1 MRGASLSDAA
11 SRQISNVNSMLLQY
25 RRALIVLLHMVLVV
39 VASYAAFLLRF
50 DGLIPASYLQ
60 VYWQALPWLIV
71 IRMATFVPFKLY
83 EGLWRYS
90 GVWDLRNIIIAG
102 VASSGL
108 FYQFALWRLPLPT
121 YPRSILIIDTVMLIM
136 AMGGA
141 RLGRR
146 LGHELSR
153 SERSKRVLV
162 IGAGDAGER
171 IVRDMRGNTESPYE
185 PIGFVD
191 DNHAKIGMRIHG
203 VPVLGTR
210 ASLPALVELH
220 NPGEL
225 LVAIPSAGPAFI
237 SEVVRAVEPYKIPI
251 KTLPSLREL
260 SDGALI
266 NQIRTLKIEDLLERA
281 PIGLETRSLT
291 RLIKGKRVMIT
302 GAGGSIGS
310 ELCHQVAALEPRALM
325 LLDRYENGLFGV
337 INALST
343 RHRHCEVHSLIG
355 DVTDRN
361 RLNALMAQYRPE
373 IVFHAAAHKHV
384 PLMEANP
391 CEAVKNNVYGT
402 RLVMEAAE
410 RHGVDRFV
418 LISTDK
424 AVNPTNVMGT
434 TKRIAELLVQ
444 AMNRRGRT
452 SYLAVRFGNVLASNG
467 SVVPTFV
474 EQIKA
479 GGPVTVTHPD
489 MRRFF
494 MLIPEAVQLVLHA
507 AAQAEAGAVY
517 VLEMGEQVK
526 LLDMARNL
534 IRLSGFVPEDDIEIV
549 FTGLRPGEKLSEELV
564 GDDEHVEPSSVEKVL
579 RVRSMKPPLMDRLGA
594 QVAEL
599 ERFAFEGDL
608 DSTLFQLGVVVPSF
622 ASEPLP
628 QAVSLLK
635 SV

>member
-1 MRGASLSDAA
+1 
-11 SRQISNVNSMLLQY
+11 MLLTY
-25 RRALIVLLHMVLVV
+25 RRTLIVLLHLSLVV
-39 VASYAAFLLRF
+39 VASYTAFQLRF
-50 DGLIPASYLQ
+50 DGLVPANYMRVYL
-60 VYWQALPWLIV
+60 QALPWLIV
-71 IRMATFVPFKLY
+71 VRMVTFVPFKLY
-83 EGLWRYS
+83 EGLWRYA
-90 GVWDLRNIIIAG
+90 GIWDLRNIIIG
-102 VASSGL
+102 VVASSGL
-108 FYQFALWRLPLPT
+108 FYQIALWRLSAPT
-121 YPRSILIIDTVMLIM
+121 YPRSILVIDSVLLIM

-146 LGHELSR
+146 LAHEVSR

-162 IGAGDAGER
+162 LGAGDAGER
-171 IVRDMRGNTESPYE
+171 IVRDMRGNSDSPYE

-191 DNHAKIGMRIHG
+191 DDQAKIGMRIHG

-210 ASLPALVELH
+210 ASLPALIELH
-220 NPGEL
+220 SPGEL
-225 LVAIPSAGPAFI
+225 LVAIPSAGAPFI
-237 SEVVRAVEPYKIPI
+237 NEVVRALEPYKIPI

-260 SDGALI
+260 ANGALI
-266 NQIRTLKIEDLLERA
+266 SQIRTLKIEDLLERA
-281 PIGLETRSLT
+281 PIGLETQSLN
-291 RLIKGKRVMIT
+291 RLIKDKRVLVT
-302 GAGGSIGS
+302 GAGGSIGA
-310 ELCHQVAALEPRALM
+310 ELSYQVAALEPRALM

-337 INALST
+337 INGLAG
-343 RHRHCEVHSLIG
+343 RNGHCEVHSLIG
-355 DVTDRN
+355 DVTDRK
-361 RLNALMAQYRPE
+361 RLNALMAKYRPE

-402 RLVMEAAE
+402 RMAMEAAE

-474 EQIKA
+474 EQIKS

-517 VLEMGEQVK
+517 VLEMGEQVR

-534 IRLSGFVPEDDIEIV
+534 IRLSGFVPEQDIEIV

-564 GDDEHVEPSSVEKVL
+564 GCDEQVEPSSVEKVM
-579 RVRSMKPPLMDRLGA
+579 RVRSTTPPSMDRLGA
-594 QVAEL
+594 LVAEL
-599 ERFAFEGDL
+599 ERFAFEGDV
-608 DSTLFQLGVVVPSF
+608 DGTLFQLATVVPSF
-622 ASEPLP
+622 TSEPSHSLAMP
-628 QAVSLLK
+628 LLK
-635 SV
+635 GR

>member
-1 MRGASLSDAA
+1 
-11 SRQISNVNSMLLQY
+11 VNSLLLKY
-25 RRALIVLLHMVLVV
+25 RRALVVLLHLALVV
-39 VASYAAFLLRF
+39 VASYTAFLLRF
-50 DGLIPASYLQ
+50 DGLIPANYLA
-60 VYWQALPWLIV
+60 VYLQALPWLIV
-71 IRMATFVPFKLY
+71 VRMVTFAPFKLY
-83 EGLWRYS
+83 EGLWRYA
-90 GVWDLRNIIIAG
+90 GIWDLRNIIIG
-102 VASSGL
+102 VVASSGL
-108 FYQFALWRLPLPT
+108 FYQVAIWRIASPT
-121 YPRSILIIDTVMLIM
+121 YPRSILVIDSVLLIV
-136 AMGGA
+136 AMGGT

-146 LGHELSR
+146 LVHELTR
-153 SERSKRVLV
+153 GERSKRVLV
-162 IGAGDAGER
+162 LGAGDAGER
-171 IVRDMRGNTESPYE
+171 IVRDMRGSADSPYE

-191 DNHAKIGMRIHG
+191 DDQAKVGMRIHG
-203 VPVLGTR
+203 IPVLGTR
-210 ASLPALVELH
+210 ASLSALIELYNPA
-220 NPGEL
+220 EL
-225 LVAIPSAGPAFI
+225 LVAIPSAGAAFI
-237 SEVVRAVEPYKIPI
+237 TEVVRTLEPYKIPI
-251 KTLPSLREL
+251 KTLPNVREL
-260 SDGALI
+260 ANGALI
-266 NQIRTLKIEDLLERA
+266 SQIRTLKIEDLLERA
-281 PIGLETRSLT
+281 PIGLETKSLN
-291 RLIKGKRVMIT
+291 RLIRGKRVLIT

-310 ELCHQVAALEPRALM
+310 ELCYQVAALEPQALM

-337 INALST
+337 LNGLAS
-343 RHRHCEVHSLIG
+343 RNGHCEVHSLIG
-355 DVTDRN
+355 DVTDRK
-361 RLNALMAQYRPE
+361 RLNALMARYRPE

-424 AVNPTNVMGT
+424 AVNATNVMGT

-474 EQIKA
+474 EQIKC

-517 VLEMGEQVK
+517 VLEMGEQVR
-526 LLDMARNL
+526 LIDMARNL
-534 IRLSGFVPEDDIEIV
+534 IRLSGLVPDEDIEIV

-564 GDDEHVEPSSVEKVL
+564 GSDEQVEPSSVEKVM
-579 RVRSMKPPLMDRLGA
+579 RVLSTAPPHMDRLGA

-599 ERFAFEGDL
+599 ERLAFEGDV
-608 DSTLFQLGVVVPSF
+608 DGTLSQLGIIVPSF
-622 ASEPLP
+622 TSEPSHADPLP
-628 QAVSLLK
+628 LLK
-635 SV
+635 SH

>member
-1 MRGASLSDAA
+1 
-11 SRQISNVNSMLLQY
+11 MLLKY
-25 RRALIVLLHMVLVV
+25 RRVLVVFLHLALVV
-39 VASYAAFLLRF
+39 VASYTAFLLRF
-50 DGLIPASYLQ
+50 DGLIPSNYVRVYL
-60 VYWQALPWLIV
+60 QALPWLIV
-71 IRMATFVPFKLY
+71 VRMATFAPFKLY
-83 EGLWRYS
+83 EGLWRYA
-90 GVWDLRNIIIAG
+90 GIWDLRNIIIG
-102 VASSGL
+102 VVASSGL
-108 FYQFALWRLPLPT
+108 FYQVALWRLSAPA
-121 YPRSILIIDTVMLIM
+121 YPRSILVIDSVLLIM

-146 LGHELSR
+146 LVHELSR
-153 SERSKRVLV
+153 GERSQRVLV
-162 IGAGDAGER
+162 LGAGDAGER
-171 IVRDMRGNTESPYE
+171 VVRDMRGNPDSPYE

-191 DNHAKIGMRIHG
+191 DNQTKLGMRIHG

-210 ASLPALVELH
+210 ASLPALIEEH

-225 LVAIPSAGPAFI
+225 LVAIPSASATLI
-237 SEVVRAVEPYKIPI
+237 NEVVRALEPYKIPI

-260 SDGALI
+260 ENGALI
-266 NQIRTLKIEDLLERA
+266 TQIRTLKIEDLLERA
-281 PIGLETRSLT
+281 PIGLERRPLH
-291 RLIKGKRVMIT
+291 RLIKARRVLVT
-302 GAGGSIGS
+302 GGGGSIGS
-310 ELCHQVAALEPRALM
+310 ELCYQIAALEPQSLM
-325 LLDRYENGLFGV
+325 VLDRYENGLFGV
-337 INALST
+337 LNGLAS
-343 RHRHCEVHSLIG
+343 RYAHGEVHSLIG
-355 DVTDRN
+355 DVTDRK
-361 RLNALMAQYRPE
+361 RLNALMAQYRPD

-434 TKRIAELLVQ
+434 TKRVAELLVQ
-444 AMNRRGRT
+444 AMNRQSRT

-564 GDDEHVEPSSVEKVL
+564 GSDELVERSTVEKVM
-579 RVRSMKPPLMDRLGA
+579 RVRSQTPPIMDRLGA

-599 ERFAFEGDL
+599 ERFAFEGDV
-608 DSTLFQLGVVVPSF
+608 DATLAQLGAIVPSF
-622 ASEPLP
+622 AAEPLRSEPLP
-628 QAVSLLK
+628 LLK
-635 SV
+635 AR

>member
-1 MRGASLSDAA
+1 
-11 SRQISNVNSMLLQY
+11 MLMKY
-25 RRALIVLLHMVLVV
+25 RRALVVFLHLALVV
-39 VASYAAFLLRF
+39 VASYTAFLLRF
-50 DGLIPASYLQ
+50 DGLIPSSYLR
-60 VYWQALPWLIV
+60 VYLQALPWLIAV
-71 IRMATFVPFKLY
+71 RMATFAPFKLY
-83 EGLWRYS
+83 EGLWRYA
-90 GVWDLRNIIIAG
+90 GIWDLRNIIVG
-102 VASSGL
+102 VVASSGL
-108 FYQFALWRLPLPT
+108 FYQVALWRLSAPT
-121 YPRSILIIDTVMLIM
+121 YPRSILVIDSVLLIV

-146 LGHELSR
+146 LVHELSR

-162 IGAGDAGER
+162 LGAGDAGER
-171 IVRDMRGNTESPYE
+171 IVRDMRGNADSPYE

-191 DNHAKIGMRIHG
+191 DDQAKIGMRIHG

-210 ASLPALVELH
+210 ATLPALIELH

-225 LVAIPSAGPAFI
+225 LVAIPSAGVTLI
-237 SEVVRAVEPYKIPI
+237 NEVVRALEPYKIPI
-251 KTLPSLREL
+251 KTLPNLREL
-260 SDGALI
+260 ANGALI
-266 NQIRTLKIEDLLERA
+266 SQIRTLKIEDLLERA
-281 PIGLETRSLT
+281 PIGLETHSLN
-291 RLIKGKRVMIT
+291 RLIKGKRVLVT
-302 GAGGSIGS
+302 GAGGSIGA
-310 ELCHQVAALEPRALM
+310 ELSYQVAALEPRALM

-337 INALST
+337 INGLAG
-343 RHRHCEVHSLIG
+343 RNGHCEVHSLIG
-355 DVTDRN
+355 DVTDRK
-361 RLNALMAQYRPE
+361 RLNALMAKYRPE

-402 RLVMEAAE
+402 RMAMEAAE
-410 RHGVDRFV
+410 RHGVDRFI

-474 EQIKA
+474 EQIKS

-517 VLEMGEQVK
+517 VLEMGEQVR

-534 IRLSGFVPEDDIEIV
+534 IRLSGFVPEQDIEIV

-564 GDDEHVEPSSVEKVL
+564 GSDEHVEPSSVEKVM
-579 RVRSMKPPLMDRLGA
+579 RVRSTKPPSMDRLGA
-594 QVAEL
+594 LVAEL
-599 ERFAFEGDL
+599 ERFAFEGDV
-608 DSTLFQLGVVVPSF
+608 DGTLFQLTTVVPSF
-622 ASEPLP
+622 TSEPSHSEALP
-628 QAVSLLK
+628 LLK
-635 SV
+635 SR

>member
-1 MRGASLSDAA
+1 
-11 SRQISNVNSMLLQY
+11 MLLKY
-25 RRALIVLLHMVLVV
+25 RRVLIVLLHLALVI
-39 VASYAAFLLRF
+39 VANYTAFLLRF
-50 DGLIPASYLQ
+50 DGLIPANYMR
-60 VYWQALPWLIV
+60 VFTQALPWLIV
-71 IRMATFVPFKLY
+71 ARLVTFAPFRLY
-83 EGLWRYS
+83 EGLWRYA
-90 GVWDLRNIIIAG
+90 GVWDLRNIIVG
-102 VASSGL
+102 VVASSGL
-108 FYQFALWRLPLPT
+108 FYQIVLWRLSGLG
-121 YPRSILIIDTVMLIM
+121 YPRSILVIDSVLLIVS
-136 AMGGA
+136 MGGA

-146 LGHELSR
+146 LFHELSR
-153 SERSKRVLV
+153 GERSKPVLV
-162 IGAGDAGER
+162 LGAGDAGER
-171 IVRDMRGNTESPYE
+171 IVRDMKGSPDCPYE

-191 DNHAKIGMRIHG
+191 DNPAKAGIRIHG

-210 ASLPALVELH
+210 AVLPALIERH
-220 NPGEL
+220 KPAEL
-225 LVAIPSAGPAFI
+225 LVAIPSAGVAFI
-237 SEVVRAVEPYKIPI
+237 NDVVRALEAYKIPI
-251 KTLPSLREL
+251 KTLPSLREIT
-260 SDGALI
+260 SGRALI
-266 NQIRTLKIEDLLERA
+266 SQIRTLKIEDLLERA
-281 PIGLETRSLT
+281 PIGLETRSLHQ
-291 RLIKGKRVMIT
+291 LIEGRRVLVT

-310 ELCHQVAALEPRALM
+310 ELCYQIAALEPRALM

-337 INALST
+337 INGLSGRGT
-343 RHRHCEVHSLIG
+343 QCEVHSLIG
-355 DVTDRN
+355 DVTDRR
-361 RLNALMAQYRPE
+361 RLNALMATYTPD

-402 RLVMEAAE
+402 RLTMEAAE

-424 AVNPTNVMGT
+424 AVNPTSVMGT
-434 TKRIAELLVQ
+434 TKRVAELLVQ
-444 AMNRRGRT
+444 AMSQRGRT
-452 SYLAVRFGNVLASNG
+452 SYVAVRFGNVLASNG

-564 GDDEHVEPSSVEKVL
+564 GDDERAETSSVEKVL
-579 RVRSMKPPLMDRLGA
+579 RVRSSNAPNLALLGA

-599 ERFAFEGDL
+599 ERMAFEGDA
-608 DSTLFQLGVVVPSF
+608 DGTLRQLGQIVPAF
-622 ASEPLP
+622 TDEPSLGDALP
-628 QAVSLLK
+628 LLK
-635 SV
+635 SR